1 MFCTFSFTFIK
12 GHTLTFSHVT
22 ICTHSFHNK
31 IRWSNFIH
39 KNILDSVETGM
50 QIWLIT
56 TRESNFKIDNVH
68 IFANY
73 FLNGYVM
80 KSSNITNRKCS
91 TFHYQHWYE
100 KLLIAFHSN
109 STYIDNLFMKRI
121 TKDIKKMNENPK
133 IVSYY
138 WYTYSRT

>member
-1 MFCTFSFTFIK
+1 MFCTFSFIFIK

-39 KNILDSVETGM
+39 KNVLDSVETRM

-73 FLNGYVM
+73 FLNGYIM
-80 KSSNITNRKCS
+80 ISSNIATQYVLSKICVMHS
-91 TFHYQHWYE
+91 
-100 KLLIAFHSN
+100 LLQNKQFEI
-109 STYIDNLFMKRI
+109 
-121 TKDIKKMNENPK
+121 K
-133 IVSYY
+133 IVP
-138 WYTYSRT
+138 WILFALRTWIFNSWIN